1 MRQHQSGI
9 DGERAQHLLGLVVFE
24 AVETALEHFAVERD
38 DARTFN
44 LGSQIEEGGVRA
56 KRLFDIL
63 AGEALQG
70 IADRGVRR
78 SPLPFDFQGFVEPFQ
93 MHPDERFDAAIRIR
107 AADDGKNGKQQ
118 AGRATRRACPRPNEG
133 RGSWPTTKQKR
144 PATARQPPADSVAS
158 QRFRLFAAR
167 ESSFSHFT
175 SKLSRFKSE
184 C

>member
-167 ESSFSHFT
+167 ESSFS
-175 SKLSRFKSE
+175 RFKSE